1 MKRFLS
7 LSAAGAL
14 LFSSFALTPEVASA
28 AKQIEPMTDVPAHQQ
43 KAVKFLLDRG
53 APKWAKGQFGVH
65 EKVTREDASALIA
78 SALNLDLRNNPPHD
92 FVDVEAK
99 YNKYVRALKASGYM
113 KGITEWRFGSKQ
125 YLTRGEVALIVARVY
140 NLKGDPN
147 KVTFTD
153 VSPRYK
159 EAVAALQQ
167 HGITNGV
174 TATRYGT
181 HDVITRGNFAQ
192 FLYRLSQL
200 NPKHPPQLT
209 GVTLKSESE
218 LHLHFS
224 NLIERVSE
232 RDIVIEG
239 YRTTESRSA
248 YTETRL
254 TSTRSLKTSVQG
266 STLIVKTEGQA
277 IFKTGFDRGFDI
289 RIEENAFPSL
299 GTEMF
304 NQEIRI
310 ENIDDVIYEDVS
322 KTRLQVKDEASPVL
336 LHARGEYEDDTID
349 ITFTEPVQLVGNE
362 RTIAESFHVWNS
374 SNNGRGTTLE
384 RIDNRDDM
392 LTVTFGGILAENL
405 LDMNKIRLNYRP
417 QRAGYIQDASGN
429 QLSEQPLIGIQ
440 EVRKR

>member
-1 MKRFLS
+1 MKRS
-7 LSAAGAL
+7 LLIGAAGAL
-14 LFSSFALTPEVASA
+14 LCTSVVATPELANA
-28 AKQIEPMTDVPAHQQ
+28 AKKMEPMTDVPTHQQ
-43 KAVKFLLDRG
+43 QAVKFLLDRG
-53 APKWAKGQFGVH
+53 APKWSTGQFGVH

-92 FVDVEAK
+92 FVDVDAK

-113 KGITEWRFGSKQ
+113 HGITEWRFGSKQ
-125 YLTRGEVALIVARVY
+125 HLTRGEIALIVARVY
-140 NLKGDPN
+140 NLKGDPS

-153 VSPRYK
+153 VGPRYK

-167 HGITNGV
+167 HGITNGI
-174 TATRYGT
+174 TKTRYGT

-192 FLYRLSQL
+192 FLYRLSKL
-200 NPKHPPQLT
+200 NPKQPPKLT

-224 NLIERVSE
+224 DLIERVSE

-254 TSTRSLKTSVQG
+254 TSTRSLNTSVKG

-304 NQEIRI
+304 NDKIRI
-310 ENIDDVIYEDVS
+310 ENIDNVIYEDVS
-322 KTRLQVKDEASPVL
+322 KTRLRTKDEAAPIL

-349 ITFTEPVQLVGNE
+349 LTFTEPVRLIGNE
-362 RTIAESFHVWNS
+362 QTIAASFHVWNS

-384 RIDNRDDM
+384 RIDKRDDM
-392 LTVTFGGILAENL
+392 LTITFDGILAENL
-405 LDMNKIRLNYRP
+405 LDMNKIRLNYRA
-417 QRAGYIQDASGN
+417 QRTGYIQDSSGN
-429 QLSEQPLIGIQ
+429 LLSDKTLIGIQ